1 MFCQHCGKPL
11 KKESRFCT
19 ECGKATGGSSQLGES
34 DGNDRRGTSQ
44 KMNKR
49 TKLRK
54 FNCSLDQYENI
65 VTELEN
71 WLESQNFDL
80 QRLRTNEGDI
90 LMQIRKKGGW
100 KKLVG
105 MSTALSI
112 LCIQSSESLTV
123 EIGESAWADKAVAA
137 GVSWFFLWPLVI
149 TSAVGAW
156 DQMKMPQK
164 VFDFIESQLR

>member
-1 MFCQHCGKPL
+1 MLFKREDMFCQHCGKPL

-80 QRLRTNEGDI
+80 QRLRTNEGPPLYTDANP
-90 LMQIRKKGGW
+90 KEGW
-100 KKLVG
+100 LEK
-105 MSTALSI
+105 
-112 LCIQSSESLTV
+112 
-123 EIGESAWADKAVAA
+123 IGWYEYRS
-137 GVSWFFLWPLVI
+137 
-149 TSAVGAW
+149 
-156 DQMKMPQK
+156 
-164 VFDFIESQLR
+164 